1 CSISEPVRIF
11 LIPHHLFSENT
22 TLIAQEALNFA
33 FLHHGIH
40 GWAIYSVVGLTLAY
54 FTFTRKMPLT
64 LRSAF
69 YPLLGNRIYSWM
81 GDLIDVMAVLTTLF
95 GLATTIGF
103 GVGQIN
109 SGFTHIFG
117 IPSSLF
123 YQIMIIIAVTL

>member
-1 CSISEPVRIF
+1 CSWWP
-11 LIPHHLFSENT
+11 L
-22 TLIAQEALNFA
+22 
-33 FLHHGIH
+33 
-40 GWAIYSVVGLTLAY
+40 YVVGGLALAY
-54 FTFTRKMPLT
+54 FTFKRKMPLT

-69 YPLLGNRIYSWM
+69 YPLLGNRIYGWM
-81 GDLIDVMAVLTTLF
+81 GDLIDVMAVLTTRF

-123 YQIMIIIAVTL
+123 YLIIIIISLTLAATLSAFSGL